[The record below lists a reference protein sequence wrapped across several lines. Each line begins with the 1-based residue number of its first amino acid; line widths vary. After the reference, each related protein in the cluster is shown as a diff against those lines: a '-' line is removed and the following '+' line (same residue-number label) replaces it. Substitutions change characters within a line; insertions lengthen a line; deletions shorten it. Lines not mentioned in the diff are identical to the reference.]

1 MNTARIAEI
10 FESIQGEGLYTG
22 QKQVFIRFFGCNL
35 SCAFCDTPLAEFK
48 DYSVQ
53 ELKDTLAGYAGY
65 HSLSLTGG
73 EPLCQADFL
82 RDFLKG
88 FEGKVKVYLETNGT
102 LVNELSKIINFVDII
117 AMDFKLPSFSNTR
130 SFWKEHE
137 DFLKIALSK
146 EVFIK
151 IVITKATD
159 AQEIQTARDIIKRVK
174 PDVDVVLQP
183 NWFELDSALLAK
195 LESFKEELMDFG
207 IPHVRILPQAH
218 KYAGIK

>member
-10 FESIQGEGLYTG
+10 FESIQGEGLYIG

-35 SCAFCDTPLAEFK
+35 SCAFCDTPLVEFK

-53 ELKDTLAGYAGY
+53 ELKDTLAGYSGY

-82 RDFLKG
+82 IDFLKG
-88 FEGKVKVYLETNGT
+88 FEGRVKVYLETNGT
-102 LVNELSKIINFVDII
+102 LVNELSKIINCVDII

-151 IVITKATD
+151 IVIAKATD
-159 AQEIQTARDIIKRVK
+159 AQEIQTAGQIIKRVK

-183 NWFELDSALLAK
+183 NWFEQDCALLEK
-195 LESFKEELMDFG
+195 LESYKKELMDFD